1 MISPSSAAVAIST
14 GTDTEGAAVRYTSA
28 PRWLDVLPCTG
39 IVTEKLAKLRPGYRF
54 DVVERTFT
62 MPELAAAIVQALDR
76 PTVLVGHSAGGFPI
90 TAAAEKDPTRIAALV
105 YLCAYVPQAGQ
116 SLAQMRRDGPS
127 QPLARSFR
135 LNADRTTFTFDPA
148 IAADRFYHD
157 CPPHIAAMALSRLTP
172 QPLAPQET
180 ALPATA
186 RAKRLPRHYIRC
198 TADRTIPPAYQTAMA
213 AGIPVTDL
221 PTGHSPF
228 LAAPEA
234 LAQRLS
240 EIAALTLSTGG
251 LTD

>member
-1 MISPSSAAVAIST
+1 MSDFLLIHGTAHGAWCWDATIRALEALGHRARAIDLP
-14 GTDTEGAAVRYTSA
+14 GCGDDTTPA
-28 PRWLDVLPCTG
+28 PLATLDACAT
-39 IVTEKLAKLRPGYRF
+39 
-54 DVVERTFT
+54 
-62 MPELAAAIVQALDR
+62 AIVQALDL

-135 LNADRTTFTFDPA
+135 LNADRTAFTFDPA

-228 LAAPEA
+228 LVAPEA